1 MTVVTKQISVA
12 LSADEQSKLLDLGDK
27 VSDTYV
33 CELINCA
40 NCASEVCD
48 ANICPFHALDTEL
61 REIMDKIF
69 TAAKAYGPK
78 EK

>member
-1 MTVVTKQISVA
+1 MTVITKQISIA
-12 LSADEQSKLLDLGDK
+12 ISKDEQDRLFDLYDK

-40 NCASEVCD
+40 GCADVCD
-48 ANICPFHALDTEL
+48 KNVCPFHSLDDEL
-61 REIMDKIF
+61 REIMDKIY
-69 TAAKAYGPK
+69 TAAREYGPK